1 MSLQLKSFEKPPK
14 RWKGRLISVTAII
27 LLIGGLYTLVI
38 AISPF
43 ISSQTINP
51 KNNSTTQLISKTENK
66 ITENRLYIPKI
77 DINLPYAVGG
87 PEVMEHGAW
96 WRKPENGNPKDGGN
110 FVLSAHRFI
119 MGMTPQQTLRKSPF
133 YNINRLDIGDKII
146 VDYNGKRYEYLI
158 SEKRSVK
165 PETVEIEQRT
175 AQPQLTL
182 YSCTLG
188 GANDGREVIIAKPNV
203 SHKSKTPSNKGV

>member
-1 MSLQLKSFEKPPK
+1 MSLQLKSSTRQSKN
-14 RWKGRLISVTAII
+14 WKVRLPSII
-27 LLIGGLYTLVI
+27 ATILIIGGLYTL
-38 AISPF
+38 AITITPF
-43 ISSQTINP
+43 ILSQTIDQ

-66 ITENRLYIPKI
+66 ITKNRLYIPKI

-119 MGMTPQQTLRKSPF
+119 MGLTPQQTLRKSPF
-133 YNINRLDIGDKII
+133 YNIDKLAVGDEII
-146 VDYNGKRYEYLI
+146 IDYEGVRYAYTI
-158 SEKRSVK
+158 REKLSVK
-165 PETVEIEQRT
+165 PEATEIEQRT
-175 AQPQLTL
+175 TQSQLTL

-188 GANDGREVIIAKPNV
+188 GANDGRDVLIAKL
-203 SHKSKTPSNKGV
+203 KK

>member
-1 MSLQLKSFEKPPK
+1 M
-14 RWKGRLISVTAII
+14 ISVTAIM

-77 DINLPYAVGG
+77 DINLPYASGSA
-87 PEVMEHGAW
+87 EVMEHGAW

-119 MGMTPQQTLRKSPF
+119 MGLTPQQTLRKSPF
-133 YNINRLDIGDKII
+133 YNIDKLAVGDEII
-146 VDYNGKRYEYLI
+146 IDYEGVRYAYTI
-158 SEKRSVK
+158 REKLSVK
-165 PETVEIEQRT
+165 PEATEIEQRT

-188 GANDGREVIIAKPNV
+188 GANDGRDVLIAKLE
-203 SHKSKTPSNKGV
+203 K

>member
-14 RWKGRLISVTAII
+14 RWKGRLISVTAIM

-43 ISSQTINP
+43 ISSQNINP

-77 DINLPYAVGG
+77 DINLPYASGG
-87 PEVMEHGAW
+87 AEVMEHGAW
-96 WRKPENGNPKDGGN
+96 WRKPENGNPKEGGN

-119 MGMTPQQTLRKSPF
+119 MGLTPQQTLRKSPF
-133 YNINRLDIGDKII
+133 YNIDKLTVGDEI
-146 VDYNGKRYEYLI
+146 VIDYNGARYIYAI

-165 PETVEIEQRT
+165 PEAIEIEQRT
-175 AQPQLTL
+175 DQPQLTL

-188 GANDGREVIIAKPNV
+188 GANDGRDVLIAKL
-203 SHKSKTPSNKGV
+203 KK

>member
-14 RWKGRLISVTAII
+14 RWKGRLISVTAIM

-66 ITENRLYIPKI
+66 TTENRLYIPKI
-77 DINLPYAVGG
+77 DINLPYAAGG

-119 MGMTPQQTLRKSPF
+119 MGLTPQQTLRKSPF
-133 YNINRLDIGDKII
+133 YNIDKLMVGDEMV
-146 VDYNGKRYEYLI
+146 VDYNGARYIYAI

-165 PETVEIEQRT
+165 PEAIEIEQRT
-175 AQPQLTL
+175 DQPQLTL

-188 GANDGREVIIAKPNV
+188 GANDGRDVLIAKL
-203 SHKSKTPSNKGV
+203 KK

>member
-1 MSLQLKSFEKPPK
+1 MSLKLNNTKKSRKSK
-14 RWKGRLISVTAII
+14 SLLTAIVALSMI
-27 LLIGGLYTLVI
+27 LAGGYMLFTILTPLFQ
-38 AISPF
+38 SQF
-43 ISSQTINP
+43 IDTT
-51 KNNSTTQLISKTENK
+51 NNSTTKRLAQTQT

-77 DINLPYAVGG
+77 DINLPYLAG
-87 PEVMEHGAW
+87 PASVMEHGAW

-119 MGMTPQQTLRKSPF
+119 MGLTPQQTLRKSPF
-133 YNINRLDIGDKII
+133 YNINRLDVNDKII

-158 SEKRSVK
+158 SEKHSVK
-165 PETVEIEQRT
+165 PEAVEIEQRT

-188 GANDGREVIIAKPNV
+188 GANDGRDVLIAKL
-203 SHKSKTPSNKGV
+203 KK

>member
-1 MSLQLKSFEKPPK
+1 M
-14 RWKGRLISVTAII
+14 
-27 LLIGGLYTLVI
+27 LVI

-133 YNINRLDIGDKII
+133 YNIDKLAVGDKII
-146 VDYNGKRYEYLI
+146 IDYEGVRYAYTI
-158 SEKRSVK
+158 REKLSVK
-165 PETVEIEQRT
+165 PEATEIEQRT
-175 AQPQLTL
+175 TQSQLTL

-188 GANDGREVIIAKPNV
+188 GANDGRDVFIAKL
-203 SHKSKTPSNKGV
+203 KK

>member
-14 RWKGRLISVTAII
+14 RWKGRLISVTAIM

-77 DINLPYAVGG
+77 DINLPYAAGG

-133 YNINRLDIGDKII
+133 YNIDKLAVGDEII
-146 VDYNGKRYEYLI
+146 IDYEGVRYAYTI
-158 SEKRSVK
+158 REKLSVK
-165 PETVEIEQRT
+165 PEATEIEQRT
-175 AQPQLTL
+175 DRPQLTL

-188 GANDGREVIIAKPNV
+188 GANDGRDVLIAKL
-203 SHKSKTPSNKGV
+203 KK

>member
-1 MSLQLKSFEKPPK
+1 MSLKLNDTKKSGKSK
-14 RWKGRLISVTAII
+14 SLLTAII
-27 LLIGGLYTLVI
+27 ALSMILAGGYMLFTILTPLFQ
-38 AISPF
+38 SQF
-43 ISSQTINP
+43 IDTT
-51 KNNSTTQLISKTENK
+51 NNSTTKRLAQTQT

-77 DINLPYAVGG
+77 DINLPYLAG
-87 PEVMEHGAW
+87 PASVMEHGAW

-158 SEKRSVK
+158 SEKHSVK
-165 PETVEIEQRT
+165 PEAVEIEQRT

-188 GANDGREVIIAKPNV
+188 GANDGRDVLIAKL
-203 SHKSKTPSNKGV
+203 KK

>member
-14 RWKGRLISVTAII
+14 RWKGRLISVTAIM

-87 PEVMEHGAW
+87 PEIMEHGAW

-119 MGMTPQQTLRKSPF
+119 MGLTPQQTLRKSPF
-133 YNINRLDIGDKII
+133 YNIDKLAVGDEII
-146 VDYNGKRYEYLI
+146 IDYEGVRYAYTI
-158 SEKRSVK
+158 REKLSVK
-165 PETVEIEQRT
+165 PEATEIEQRT
-175 AQPQLTL
+175 TQSQLTL

-188 GANDGREVIIAKPNV
+188 GANDGRDVFIAKL
-203 SHKSKTPSNKGV
+203 KK

>member
-1 MSLQLKSFEKPPK
+1 MSLQLKSSTRQSKN
-14 RWKGRLISVTAII
+14 WKVRLPFII
-27 LLIGGLYTLVI
+27 ATIMIIGGLYTFTI
-38 AISPF
+38 AITPF
-43 ISSQTINP
+43 ILSQTINP

-165 PETVEIEQRT
+165 PEAVEIEQRT
-175 AQPQLTL
+175 NQPQLTL

-188 GANDGREVIIAKPNV
+188 GANDGRDVIVAKPNV
-203 SHKSKTPSNKGV
+203 SHKSKTPSDKGV